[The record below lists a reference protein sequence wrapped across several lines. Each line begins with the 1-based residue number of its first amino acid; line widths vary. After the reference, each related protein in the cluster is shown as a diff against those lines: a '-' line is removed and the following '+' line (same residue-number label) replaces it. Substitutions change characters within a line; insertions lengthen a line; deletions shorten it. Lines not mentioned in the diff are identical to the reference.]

1 MKLTIT
7 AILLFA
13 VLMVNAQHLVQF
25 GQPDSVY
32 SAILKENRPL
42 WIYTPPQDTP
52 YFSKQVFPVIYMLD
66 GDGYFATLQSM
77 IFQLS
82 TVNDNTALPQMIIV
96 GIPNTRNHRLR
107 DLTPSADSA
116 VPGSGGGEAF
126 TSFLEK
132 ELIPYI
138 EKKYATA
145 PFRILAGHSL
155 GGLMAVNT
163 LINHPSLFNAVIAID
178 PSISW
183 NHSYLLKQAGQRL
196 KETNL
201 QQKACYMA
209 IAHTMQPGLDSV
221 TVRTDKTLG
230 AVHTSAIFSL
240 ADELRAHPGNGLR
253 WGYKYYEDDDHQSV
267 PVIALYDGLRF
278 IFHHS
283 RFPTFLYN
291 DNSPADSV
299 AQLVIAHYKMLSR
312 ELGYTVRPRESQF
325 NFLGYRQLIDKN
337 FEKARMLFQLNTY
350 FYQERANPYDSM
362 GDYYMAVKD
371 PVRAASNWKKALSI
385 QYNRETRDKLDKL
398 QQPSSH

>member
-1 MKLTIT
+1 
-7 AILLFA
+7 
-13 VLMVNAQHLVQF
+13 
-25 GQPDSVY
+25 
-32 SAILKENRPL
+32 
-42 WIYTPPQDTP
+42 
-52 YFSKQVFPVIYMLD
+52 
-66 GDGYFATLQSM
+66 
-77 IFQLS
+77 
-82 TVNDNTALPQMIIV
+82 MIIV